1 MATSLREILG
11 RNDVAKTSVSWG
23 FAWACT
29 RKVQCRGLAKP
40 PSGAQ
45 SRQRTIA
52 PRIFMPIDKW
62 FDRHFATPKTLGLSK
77 PVHEAPHCFGS
88 SNTSHGR
95 ERLWSRSGA
104 HGDTAETRLVEPH
117 PPSIFPR
124 CDSAVQ
130 RSEIARS
137 RSRSPNHPADCKAF

>member
-1 MATSLREILG
+1 MTSRSVIHAVFSMATSLRETLA

-77 PVHEAPHCFGS
+77 PVHEA
-88 SNTSHGR
+88 
-95 ERLWSRSGA
+95 
-104 HGDTAETRLVEPH
+104 
-117 PPSIFPR
+117 
-124 CDSAVQ
+124 
-130 RSEIARS
+130 RSEERRVGNGCRS
-137 RSRSPNHPADCKAF
+137 RVSLDDEMK